1 MRHVFLGCVGALL
14 GACGGNSSTP
24 SGPSNN
30 VDVSGT
36 WTATWTSV
44 SGQVGHGSLQLVQ
57 DGSSISGTALV
68 QNSPCLANGDVSGS
82 VAGDELSGAM
92 TAGGASITFDTTVD
106 GSQMSGTYDAVAA
119 GACTGDT
126 GTFVA
131 MR

>member
-1 MRHVFLGCVGALL
+1 MRHVFLGCVAALL

-24 SGPSNN
+24 PGPSNG
-30 VDVSGT
+30 VDVSGA

-44 SGQVGHGSLQLVQ
+44 SGQVGHGSMQLVQ
-57 DGSSISGTALV
+57 DGSSVSGTTLV

-82 VAGDELSGAM
+82 VAGDQLSGAM
-92 TAGGASITFDTTVD
+92 TAGGTSITFDSTID
-106 GSQMSGTYDAVAA
+106 GSQMSGTYDAVSA

-131 MR
+131 TR

>member
-1 MRHVFLGCVGALL
+1 MRHVFLGCVAALL

-30 VDVSGT
+30 VDVSG
-36 WTATWTSV
+36 
-44 SGQVGHGSLQLVQ
+44 
-57 DGSSISGTALV
+57 
-68 QNSPCLANGDVSGS
+68 S

-92 TAGGASITFDTTVD
+92 TAGGTSITFDTTVA
-106 GSQMSGTYDAVAA
+106 GSQMSGTYDAVSA

-131 MR
+131 TR